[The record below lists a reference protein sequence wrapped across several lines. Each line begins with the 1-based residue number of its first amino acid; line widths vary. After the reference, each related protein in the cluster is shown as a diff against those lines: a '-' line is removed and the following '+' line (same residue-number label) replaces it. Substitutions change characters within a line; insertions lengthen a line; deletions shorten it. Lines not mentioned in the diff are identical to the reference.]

1 MRILTSFLLSRN
13 SPHLLVSLRR
23 TADDIVGRVVV
34 TLKGLMSEPNKIHE
48 RVDHLSGFED
58 ADAMPG
64 EIHWSVGY
72 FEKVWYRTFLSM
84 NTLELTISFRTI

>member
-1 MRILTSFLLSRN
+1 MRILTPFLLSLI
-13 SPHLLVSLRR
+13 STHLLVSLRR

-34 TLKGLMSEPNKIHE
+34 TLKNLMSEPNKIHE
-48 RVDHLSGFED
+48 RVDHLSGLED

-64 EIHWSVGY
+64 EIHWSAGY
-72 FEKVWYRTFLSM
+72 FEKVYFRAFLST